1 MDKQRFTNE
10 TLVELGRWMKIIGE
24 PNRLMLLEK
33 IIQGVQCNCEL
44 GDALQVSPN
53 LISHHLS
60 VLKEAGLIEAERDP
74 IDGRWI
80 YYTINNKTVQELSSL
95 LNDFLDVE
103 RIQPRGT
110 ACGPQ
115 ITDDQR
121 ESLLRMTKK
130 E

>member
-10 TLVELGRWMKIIGE
+10 TLAELSRWMKIIGE

-44 GDALQVSPN
+44 GDALQISPN

-80 YYTINNKTVQELSSL
+80 YYTINNKTIQELRSL
-95 LNDFLDVE
+95 LNGFFDVG

-115 ITDDQR
+115 ITEDQR

-130 E
+130 D